1 MNTELWRKIQSFD
14 FDQPMSE
21 YNFSTRLAK
30 ENYWTKNFTATAIQE
45 YKKFMYLAGTSDMM
59 VSPSGV
65 VDTVWHQHLVFT
77 NSYNEMCSIL
87 GKTIQHIP
95 STHSKVEAGKFKQAK
110 ERTRKLYAE
119 SFGEMPREIWEYPT
133 MYDCL
138 ELPKAKWKIRT
149 FVLFGLLALV
159 ALFVPAYYLLR
170 PIYVN
175 LDSFT
180 FLSIFTVLAVGSLIA
195 LSFYNRYSLKQM
207 VRRFRLE
214 AFIYKL
220 SPSEMVYL
228 QAQSLESVITGLI
241 NDMTKAGKIQV
252 DAKNQLEKVDGA
264 TATNLEE
271 HQVLDVLESGPT
283 SFFKLSEKLSAKPV
297 FTNVMNSMNAFQKY
311 FTKSKA
317 FGNLFYLNFGVM
329 GVIFLMGIT
338 RLAIGMMR
346 EKPVTLIGIILLV
359 FFVIV
364 AFRLSSLSRMM
375 AHTIVPGF
383 YRKQLIPAG
392 RHAEQSADWQYF
404 LAGSA
409 VLMPALIPITRRQ
422 TDSSGSCS
430 TSSSSSDS
438 SSDSSCGSSCGGCG
452 GGD

>member
-1 MNTELWRKIQSFD
+1 MNTELWLKIQAFD
-14 FDQPMSE
+14 FDRPMSE

-77 NSYNEMCSIL
+77 NSYNEICSIL

-95 STHSKVEAGKFKQAK
+95 STHNKVEAGKFKQAK
-110 ERTRKLYAE
+110 ERTRKLYSE

-149 FVLFGLLALV
+149 FILFGLLALA
-159 ALFVPAYYLLR
+159 ALFVPAYYFLR

-180 FLSIFTVLAVGSLIA
+180 FLSIYAGLAVGSLVA
-195 LSFYNRYSLKQM
+195 LSFYNQYSLKQM

-220 SPSEMVYL
+220 SPSELLYL
-228 QAQSLESVITGLI
+228 HGYSLDSVITGLI
-241 NDMTKAGKIQV
+241 NDMTKAGKIKV
-252 DAKNQLEKVDGA
+252 DAKNQLEKVEGA
-264 TATNLEE
+264 TAANLEE
-271 HQVLDVLESGPT
+271 HQVLDALESGPT
-283 SFFKLSEKLSAKPV
+283 HFHPLTEKLSGKPL
-297 FTNVMNSMNAFQKY
+297 FKNVMNCMDAFQKY

-317 FGNLFYLNFGVM
+317 FGNLFYLNFGILGAV
-329 GVIFLMGIT
+329 FLLGFT
-338 RLAIGMMR
+338 RWAIGMMR
-346 EKPVTLIGIILLV
+346 DKPVGLIGLILFV
-359 FFVIV
+359 FFVII
-364 AFRLSSLSRMM
+364 AFRLFSLPGMM

-383 YRKQLIPAG
+383 YREQLIPAG
-392 RHAEQSADWQYF
+392 RHAGQSADWQYF

-409 VLMPALIPITRRQ
+409 VLMPALIPATRRQ
-422 TDSSGSCS
+422 TDSS
-430 TSSSSSDS
+430 SSSSTDSSSS